1 MEIIMKKICNIEQC
15 TGCFACYNICPKHAI
30 SIAETSLG
38 KTIPSIDEAQCID
51 CGACT
56 RVCPQNN
63 QSTFRSIQACYAA
76 QTKQPSDREVSAS
89 GGIAAGFYRFFLSL
103 ENSVVYGAKF
113 DPDLTLRQIACTNT
127 KDFEAFRTSKYTQSF
142 VGTTYSEVKN
152 NLREGKHV
160 LYIGTP
166 CQIDGL
172 LHFLGESPQ
181 NLLTIDL
188 ICHGVPPVRYLKEYA
203 KHICRDQ
210 NVNYATFRGKDD
222 YILCFFHDDKKLYK
236 KRRELDYY
244 FNAFLEGVICRDNC
258 STCAYARPERISDI
272 TIGDFWGL
280 HRETLQQDLKGRIS
294 TILVNTSKGADYLAQ
309 CKDLFLLEPREIEEA
324 IQGNS
329 QLKAPQPA
337 GKDAQ
342 TFRNLYPKK
351 GFYGAIK
358 KTSTAYKVVYR
369 RSVLYRMFCSLRD
382 RMRRH

>member
-1 MEIIMKKICNIEQC
+1 MEKICKTEQC

-30 SIAETSLG
+30 SVTETSLG
-38 KTIPSIDEAQCID
+38 KTVPSIDAALCID

-63 QSTFRSIQACYAA
+63 ESTFRPIQTCYAA
-76 QTKQPSDREVSAS
+76 QTKHPSDREISAS
-89 GGIAAGFYRFFLSL
+89 GGIAAGFYRFFLSQ
-103 ENSVVYGAKF
+103 ENSVVYGSKF
-113 DPDLTLRQIACTNT
+113 DPDLTLRQTACTNAE
-127 KDFEAFRTSKYTQSF
+127 DFEAFRGSKYVQSF
-142 VGTTYSEVKN
+142 VGMTFSEVKN
-152 NLREGKHV
+152 HLKEGKQV

-188 ICHGVPPVRYLKEYA
+188 ICHGIPPIRYFKEYA
-203 KHICRDQ
+203 KHICKDQ

-222 YILCFFHDDKKLYK
+222 YILCFFEDDKKLYE

-244 FNAFLEGVICRDNC
+244 FNGFLEGVICRDNC
-258 STCAYARPERISDI
+258 SHCAYARPERVSDI

-280 HRETLQQDLKGRIS
+280 NRETLQQNLQGRIS
-294 TILVNTSKGADYLAQ
+294 TILVNTQKGADYLDR
-309 CKDLFLLEPREIEEA
+309 CKDMFVMEPREITEA
-324 IQGNS
+324 VQGNS

-337 GKDAQ
+337 SKDAQ
-342 TFRNLYPKK
+342 IFRDAYPDK
-351 GFYGAIK
+351 GFYGALK

-369 RSVLYRMFCSLRD
+369 RSALYRLFCSMRD
-382 RMRRH
+382 RIRNR